1 MFIIIHSKRP
11 KIYEQRPSTELLS
24 AQHSGPPGSP
34 VSIAS
39 FLLFSPFNG
48 PPDPPLPPTKQISH
62 KLKKKNVQIHE
73 IVIPHQFAPKQ
84 IVVNCEF
91 LIKFI
96 RILITFD
103 PYVLYITFRR

>member
-1 MFIIIHSKRP
+1 M
-11 KIYEQRPSTELLS
+11 
-24 AQHSGPPGSP
+24 
-34 VSIAS
+34 
-39 FLLFSPFNG
+39 
-48 PPDPPLPPTKQISH
+48 
-62 KLKKKNVQIHE
+62 

-103 PYVLYITFRR
+103 PYVLYIIFSR